1 MNNNFNNILVPTD
14 FTDKSII
21 AIEQAVYLAKPAKLE
36 ITLLHVREDTKKS
49 TLFSFIPQEE
59 TEKIREDYINKT
71 REKVERLA
79 EESSQKY
86 GVKFN
91 PMMAKGKGYEK
102 IIEVADLIN
111 PAFIVMPINSGKH
124 ENDKNYFGANTSKVI
139 RNSKHPVLTLK
150 SEKIVKEIKKIILP
164 LDLQKETR
172 QKVTKAIELA
182 KTYGATIKVV
192 SALLTDNEEIVNR
205 IKMQLEQVDHFIEKN
220 QVPHTAEIVY
230 DVCNTNSLADLIL
243 KYAKD
248 MKGDLM
254 VMMTQEE
261 YFWVKSFIG
270 KTATRLIHQS
280 VIPVMSINPIEIDI
294 THFK

>member
-1 MNNNFNNILVPTD
+1 MNKHFDNILVPTD
-14 FTDKSII
+14 FTEKSMI
-21 AIEQAVYLAKPAKLE
+21 AIEQAAYLAKPANLE

-49 TLFSFIPQEE
+49 ALFSFLPVEE

-102 IIEVADLIN
+102 IVEVADLIN
-111 PAFIVMPINSGKH
+111 PAFIIMPINSGKH
-124 ENDKNYFGANTSKVI
+124 DNDKYYFGANTSKVV
-139 RNSKHPVLTLK
+139 RNSKHAILTLK
-150 SEKIVKEIKKIILP
+150 SDKVLKEFKKIILP

-172 QKVTKAIELA
+172 QKVTKAIEFA
-182 KTYGATIKVV
+182 KTYGSTIKVV
-192 SALLTDNEEIVNR
+192 SALLTDDEEIVTR
-205 IKMQLEQVDHFIEKN
+205 IKMQLEQVDQFMEKK
-220 QVPHTAEIVY
+220 QVPHTAEIVH
-230 DVCNTNSLADLIL
+230 DTCGTNNLEDLVL

-248 MKGDLM
+248 VKGDLIM
-254 VMMTQEE
+254 VMTQEE

-270 KTATRLIHQS
+270 KTATRILHNS
-280 VIPVMSINPIEIDI
+280 SIPVMSVNPIEIDI